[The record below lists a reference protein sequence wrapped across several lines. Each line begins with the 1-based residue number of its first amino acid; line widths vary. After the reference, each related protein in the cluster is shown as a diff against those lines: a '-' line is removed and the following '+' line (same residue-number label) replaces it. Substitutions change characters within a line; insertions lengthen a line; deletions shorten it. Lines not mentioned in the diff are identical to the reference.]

1 MHGTHLFGLSNVSQ
15 AGLEPAAAAVVAVVT
30 LKFSQCS
37 VLWGSFPH
45 SRGSG
50 GQMFDLVG
58 ALFLLDGGEEGK
70 KKKITVG
77 KEGFPR
83 AGPALLAV
91 RVVAVRCN

>member
-1 MHGTHLFGLSNVSQ
+1 
-15 AGLEPAAAAVVAVVT
+15 
-30 LKFSQCS
+30 
-37 VLWGSFPH
+37 
-45 SRGSG
+45 
-50 GQMFDLVG
+50 MFDLVG